1 MLGHWGGAPLHGKVV
16 RFQFC
21 CYVGVSD
28 CVQVICFMF
37 VCVLIMKYDQNGIDN
52 DTQRPREQGKVKKT
66 RLVYYTEIRETPG
79 AFPNFVHYWKSSGN
93 EIANKL
99 L

>member
-28 CVQVICFMF
+28 CVQVICLMF

-66 RLVYYTEIRETPG
+66 RLVYYTQRSERHREL
-79 AFPNFVHYWKSSGN
+79 FPILFTTGNPLETKS
-93 EIANKL
+93 L
-99 L
+99 